1 MWIYCEVKIPVW
13 QGLLVFMSAGKKGNM
28 RKWVTYVDDS
38 EKDVLY
44 RTIFGLLDNGEFL
57 TAKKLVLELR
67 DILKRFCIINA

>member
-1 MWIYCEVKIPVW
+1 
-13 QGLLVFMSAGKKGNM
+13 MSAGKKGNM